1 MLWLNVKLHMV
12 TMIVEW
18 LMQKLCES
26 DRDLQGTGFF
36 LCLFRSK
43 EQRERERERERERDL
58 IRDLLRDFLTVFRT
72 NN

>member
-1 MLWLNVKLHMV
+1 MV

-18 LMQKLCES
+18 LMQKLCDN
-26 DRDLQGTGFF
+26 DRYLQETGFF
-36 LCLFRSK
+36 CVCLDLK
-43 EQRERERERERERDL
+43 NRERERERERERDL